1 MRTHNITRMLEVL
14 EQELGPLSPPQRM
27 LLATDGS
34 VTSLLEILS
43 RSPVEVVTRVQEV
56 RPADRVTAD
65 LLEVEPGTE
74 VNYRVVDLKNK
85 TTGEVL
91 LFAVSF
97 TPLSR
102 LEPAFRADLMR
113 ADIPIGRILRQ
124 HRIEAR
130 REILEMRVERAE
142 EGLART
148 FGICLGEPLLT
159 RRYHIIRQDKPLIS
173 IQEAFPS
180 CRFTEERRVVVE
192 APSRLHLTLI
202 DMNGSLGRVDGGVGI
217 TLASPATLL
226 EAHAHDEIQVKG
238 GDEASRERVRRVAEE
253 VKKSLSY
260 PRGAAITLHRTIPG
274 HTGLG
279 SGTSLSLATAAA
291 LYRLAGRD
299 EAVTTLAQV
308 TGRGGTSGIGTAA
321 FEHGGFLIDGGHSF
335 GAGGVKT
342 DFRPSAASRGIN
354 PAPLTVRHPFP
365 GDWKILLVIPQIPAG
380 ASGREEVDIFRTS
393 CPVPLCE
400 VQEICHTVLMKM
412 LPALVEHDLDR
423 FGSAVN
429 RVQEIGFK
437 RVEIARQASVI
448 PRLLSSLRDA
458 GAAGAGMSSFGP
470 TVFAITDTGFDDLER
485 AARTVLGPTGGD
497 VLLTTGRNSG
507 ALIRQE

>member
-1 MRTHNITRMLEVL
+1 MSSTDLARMLEVL

-34 VTSLLEILS
+34 VTNLLEILS

-56 RPADRVTAD
+56 RPADRLTAD
-65 LLEVEPGTE
+65 LLEIEPGTE
-74 VNYRVVDLKNK
+74 VNYRVVELKNG
-85 TTGEVL
+85 TTNEVL
-91 LFAVSF
+91 LYAVSS
-97 TPLSR
+97 TPLAR

-148 FGICLGEPLLT
+148 FGICPGEPLLT

-173 IQEAFPS
+173 IQEVFPS
-180 CRFTEERRVVVE
+180 CRFTEHRRVIVE

-202 DMNGSLGRVDGGVGI
+202 DMNGSRGRVDGGVGI
-217 TLASPATLL
+217 TLASPVTLL
-226 EAHAHDEIQVKG
+226 EAQVHDEIQVKG
-238 GDEASRERVRRVAEE
+238 GDEASRERVRRVAEA
-253 VKKSLSY
+253 VLKSLGY
-260 PRGAAITLHRTIPG
+260 PLGAAITLHRTIPG

-299 EAVTTLAQV
+299 EAVTTLARI

-335 GAGGVKT
+335 GADGVKRE
-342 DFRPSAASRGIN
+342 FRPSAASRGID

-365 GDWKILLVIPQIPAG
+365 VDWKILLATPRIPAG
-380 ASGREEVDIFRTS
+380 ASGGAEVDIFRTS
-393 CPVPLCE
+393 CPIPLPE
-400 VQEICHTVLMKM
+400 VQEICHQVLMGM

-429 RVQEIGFK
+429 RIQEIGFK
-437 RVEIARQASVI
+437 RVEIARQAPVI
-448 PRLLSSLRDA
+448 PQLLASLRDA

-470 TVFAITDTGFDDLER
+470 VVFAITDTGIDDLQR
-485 AARTVLGPTGGD
+485 AARAVMSATGGD
-497 VLLTTGRNSG
+497 VVFTGGRNSG
-507 ALIRQE
+507 ALIRKE